1 MSLSKRSGS
10 VLGRSGSVLHRS
22 GSLLHHRRP
31 SRLGS
36 RLGAGMGRRVS
47 IIRKNAMALFPNREE
62 TSSSEEDETDSELEN
77 GEKNVELTA
86 KLVRDAKVK
95 SYREE
100 LELLKDRH
108 AALQGT
114 VQAKSSTREAQK
126 QTISHQKMQLI
137 RLRHSVCQLRR
148 HLEELDR
155 CLKFNYI
162 TKPRILQEMPVC
174 DEVLENTVDSSNLN
188 QLIINLSLKFIETK
202 F

>member
-1 MSLSKRSGS
+1 MASRTRQPSILVAQASESSRWESPGTAADRKRTMSISKRSGGRKMSLSKRSGS

-36 RLGAGMGRRVS
+36 RVGAGMGRRVS

-114 VQAKSSTREAQK
+114 VAEDQEVDGC
-126 QTISHQKMQLI
+126 L
-137 RLRHSVCQLRR
+137 V
-148 HLEELDR
+148 DR
-155 CLKFNYI
+155 D
-162 TKPRILQEMPVC
+162 PV
-174 DEVLENTVDSSNLN
+174 
-188 QLIINLSLKFIETK
+188 
-202 F
+202 